1 MYKKCVCTMCTI
13 VIYVHMDSILKL
25 SGICAR
31 SSRLDRAMVHMAWE
45 FRLGRCP
52 KRCSP
57 RFLDGFRSKISKTY
71 QKMISIPFKCGTIGW
86 CPTKMAATAI
96 FLLKA
101 WDIALVD
108 VIGRFLRIC
117 DPLLQ
122 VPTLCFASSVE
133 SNAILAHLS

>member
-1 MYKKCVCTMCTI
+1 MGVSAGQVPETMFPQI
-13 VIYVHMDSILKL
+13 
-25 SGICAR
+25 SGWFQIQ
-31 SSRLDRAMVHMAWE
+31 DIQ
-45 FRLGRCP
+45 
-52 KRCSP
+52 
-57 RFLDGFRSKISKTY
+57 DISKHDINTV
-71 QKMISIPFKCGTIGW
+71 QLCGTIGW